1 MAKFKDKKGNEW
13 RIELDVLLIEE
24 IEQDFKIKLTDI
36 EHDPLLQLRNDP
48 SVIAGVVCLLCK
60 EQREAAGLSRN
71 EFVKL
76 LPYPPDGMLDAVREA
91 IIGFFPTGR
100 ASHVR
105 EVLARMEE
113 MAMKTDE
120 IAAQKLAIVIS
131 DPQIIAKL
139 RSQCDQMFN
148 QEIERIMP
156 VSG

>member
-1 MAKFKDKKGNEW
+1 
-13 RIELDVLLIEE
+13 
-24 IEQDFKIKLTDI
+24 
-36 EHDPLLQLRNDP
+36 
-48 SVIAGVVCLLCK
+48 
-60 EQREAAGLSRN
+60 
-71 EFVKL
+71 
-76 LPYPPDGMLDAVREA
+76 MLDAVREA

-105 EVLARMEE
+105 EVLAQMEE